1 MAKKPSRR
9 TAETPPAV
17 VTSQDP
23 PIVADLAE
31 PMPPPQ
37 TGIIDLSGGSPATGP
52 VMLSP
57 DPPIPEEL
65 QPFAPGSKFAPEPGP
80 AQPFPNLTQPAAPP
94 VSDYEAMLRVHQPE
108 QAVASESRVKQF
120 EALST
125 GKSLGLQMPPME
137 GSSQAEPALMD
148 TPAND
153 PTGLVDASKFVSALM
168 AMPGGPTPID
178 STCQR
183 YWRLH
188 LACPTPVQFNPYYL
202 PIGETAPTEVAARK
216 RFWDD
221 NGLGGSMHELT
232 CVTVDYIPDS
242 HSDKVGK

>member
-1 MAKKPSRR
+1 
-9 TAETPPAV
+9 
-17 VTSQDP
+17 
-23 PIVADLAE
+23 VADLAE

-94 VSDYEAMLRVHQPE
+94 VEEAPATL
-108 QAVASESRVKQF
+108 
-120 EALST
+120 
-125 GKSLGLQMPPME
+125 LGLQMPPMA
-137 GSSQAEPALMD
+137 GSTRLDPVRMSAAVNE
-148 TPAND
+148 D
-153 PTGLVDASKFVSALM
+153 PTGLIAVSNWVSNVMTPQDGEVSTLVDDGVA
-168 AMPGGPTPID
+168 
-178 STCQR
+178 R

-202 PIGETAPTEVAARK
+202 PVGSTAPTEVVARQ

-221 NGLGGSMHELT
+221 NGLGGSMHELS
-232 CVTVDYIPDS
+232 CIKVDYIPDS